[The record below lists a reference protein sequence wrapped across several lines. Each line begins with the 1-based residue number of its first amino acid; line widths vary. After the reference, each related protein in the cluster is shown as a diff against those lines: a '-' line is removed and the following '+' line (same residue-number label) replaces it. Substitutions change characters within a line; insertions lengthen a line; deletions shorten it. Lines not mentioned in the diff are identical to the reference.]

1 MVKIR
6 GRWQGPDAGAVLE
19 GVLHPAGVLRPAG
32 PPEKP
37 PVGASL
43 PVVSRKRRSSPQPR
57 QPRPP
62 SHPPTKAAAAKKAVE
77 NAAAIAAGA
86 NVDLVA
92 ANVREI
98 ARLQSVT
105 LELRKELEA
114 ANEAV
119 EAAGARALS
128 GKDPD
133 PDWRPSGPGRQR
145 QR

>member
-19 GVLHPAGVLRPAG
+19 GVLRPAGVLRSAG
-32 PPEKP
+32 PPENP

-43 PVVSRKRRSSPQPR
+43 PVVSRKRRSSPPPR